1 MKNDDNMRR
10 DIIDALKS
18 RDYAPS
24 SLRELAALLEVP
36 KSGFGAFKRT
46 IADMVKSGELAHV
59 KGGKFCVSGDIGLV
73 AGVIR
78 FRQSGAAYIELDNGS
93 EVAVRR
99 EDTGVSLNGDRVLA
113 RILDERQGG
122 RRKRRE
128 KSFGGVLHA
137 RVIRVTQ
144 RARNLVVGTLK
155 RSMNFWHVVADDP
168 KFYYDI
174 IVADPSK
181 SGVAP
186 VPEDG
191 DKVTVSLFDWTQR
204 HINPSGEIVANL
216 GKSHTPMAEYKAIL
230 VKFGLETEF
239 PEAVAKQLE
248 SLPDSVSQKDMAG
261 RLDLRKE
268 FVITIDPS
276 DAKDFDDALSFGRTP
291 EGYAE
296 VGVHI
301 ADVSYYVK
309 PSSALDKEALKRG
322 NSTYLVGTVIPMLPF
337 KLSNGLCSL
346 VEDEDRLVKSVFI
359 SFDSAGNCAGVRF
372 ANSVIRSS
380 KRLSYAQAHAFLKE
394 DDLEKIRAMPQPAS
408 YMTAASGKPLSDLS
422 GEFLGKLQST
432 LRDMWSLADKLR
444 QKRIKNGAL
453 DLDMPEYRIFC
464 DAQGYAQKIEKVVY
478 DESHQLVEEFM
489 LAANEAVARELFDA
503 HIPFISRVHDDPDE
517 EKLNEYREYLDSFG
531 IYCGDLTRRWEV
543 VKVLAQIANHP
554 QGYLLK
560 TEFLKSLKRAEYR
573 ASCDGHYGLA
583 KHYYAH
589 FTSPIRRY
597 ADLSV
602 HRCLDFYMKK
612 RGLVGALKRV
622 SAPLGV
628 ADLQKVANQVSKTEQ
643 NSTGAERESRKVKL
657 LEFFERKIGTG
668 ETFEAV
674 VVSVTG
680 HGFFVELTESMAF
693 GFVHT
698 HSLRDDIYRLNSDS
712 TALRGRR
719 TSKVIK
725 VGDKIRVCVES
736 VDLFKRQIDF
746 AMQSAQKSKKKL
758 EISQTIK

>member
-1 MKNDDNMRR
+1 MKIKNEKLRR
-10 DIIDALKS
+10 EIIDALKS
-18 RDYAPS
+18 REYSPS
-24 SLRELAALLEVP
+24 GLRELAALLNVS
-36 KSGFGAFKRT
+36 KSDLGAFKRT
-46 IADMVKSGELAHV
+46 LAEMVKSGEIAHV
-59 KGGKFCVSGDIGLV
+59 KGGKFCISKDIGLV

-78 FRQSGAAYIELDNGS
+78 FKQSGAAYIELDSGS

-113 RILDERQGG
+113 RIIDERGGG
-122 RRKRRE
+122 RRRRDRA
-128 KSFGGVLHA
+128 FGLHA
-137 RVIRVTQ
+137 RVIRVTE
-144 RARNLVVGTLK
+144 RAKNVVIGTLK

-181 SGVAP
+181 CAVEPKP
-186 VPEDG
+186 VDG
-191 DKVTVSLFDWTQR
+191 DKVVVSLFDWTQR
-204 HINPSGEIVANL
+204 HINPSGEIVKNL
-216 GKSHTPMAEYKAIL
+216 GKSHTPMSEYKAIL
-230 VKFGLETEF
+230 VKYGLETEF
-239 PEAVAKQLE
+239 PDAVLSQVETIA
-248 SLPDSVSQKDMAG
+248 DSVSQRDIAG
-261 RLDLRKE
+261 RLDLRNE

-276 DAKDFDDALSFGRTP
+276 DAKDFDDALSFKRTAD
-291 EGYAE
+291 GYLE

-301 ADVSYYVK
+301 ADVTYYVK

-322 NSTYLVGTVIPMLPF
+322 NSTYLVGTVLPMLPF

-359 SFDSAGNCAGVRF
+359 SYDASGDCKGVRF

-380 KRLSYAQAHAFLKE
+380 KRLSYEQAYAFLKE
-394 DDLEKIRAMPQPAS
+394 YDLEKIRAMRPPAS
-408 YMTAASGKPLSDLS
+408 YMTASSGKPLAELDD
-422 GEFLGKLQST
+422 EFLLKLRT
-432 LRDMWSLADKLR
+432 VLRQMWSLAETLR
-444 QKRIKNGAL
+444 KKRMRNGAL
-453 DLDMPEYRIFC
+453 DLEMPEYKIFC
-464 DAQGYAQKIEKVVY
+464 DADGYAQKIEKVTY

-503 HIPFISRVHDDPDE
+503 HIPFISRVHDEPDE
-517 EKLNEYREYLDSFG
+517 ERLNEYREFLDSFD
-531 IYCGDLTRRWEV
+531 ISCGDLTRRREV
-543 VKVLAQIANHP
+543 MKVLAEIENHP
-554 QGYLLK
+554 QNYLLK

-597 ADLSV
+597 ADITV

-612 RGLVGALKRV
+612 RGMEGASKRAVGV
-622 SAPLGV
+622 LGV
-628 ADLQKVANQVSKTEQ
+628 ADLQRIANQVSKTEQ
-643 NSTGAERESRKVKL
+643 NSTSAERESRKVKL
-657 LEFFERKIGTG
+657 LEFFGRKIGTG
-668 ETFEAV
+668 ETFEAI

-693 GFVHT
+693 GFVHM
-698 HSLRDDIYRLNSDS
+698 HALKDDIYRLNSDGN
-712 TALRGRR
+712 ALRGRR

-736 VDLFKRQIDF
+736 VDLYKRQIDF
-746 AMQSAQKSKKKL
+746 TLQSTQKNKKKL
-758 EISQTIK
+758 EMSQAIR